1 MKKALSLLL
10 VLTLILGVF
19 PISVYAEETTA
30 ATITMTTDATESLK
44 IGDTFSVTA
53 ALSNNPGYASITLTL
68 LWNSN
73 VVKFTG
79 FATEFDE
86 DEEVD
91 VLKDTIIGGNIVIN
105 NDVGIITSGRTNNSS
120 KNGTLFIAN
129 FEVIGYGQCN
139 ISLDRSDITKFTLA
153 NLNKDQI
160 SVNYVDTAVAPLVV
174 SEPVDED
181 AFTVY
186 YQIEDTIVDDD
197 SDTVHEVD
205 LDTNFNVGVYVKAGA
220 EQVMQAFDIYP
231 EWNENLEFVS
241 VAGEDNVTTIVD
253 KMADTDPH
261 FQTQFEDSLA
271 STDVTITTTGTKIAT
286 LTMKLKA
293 SAIYDTHYPIWIEA
307 ATNLAKEK
315 DPESVKKVTVTAEG
329 DFNVET
335 LKTYTVTY
343 DANNGTWGDGVADP
357 TLTKKH
363 GVDLDIVPPTTNP
376 TRTNYSFQGW
386 STDSGDGN
394 TVNAPTT
401 YTANEDKTLYAVW
414 KQNVFTV
421 RFFDAEGK
429 EIEAAR
435 VTDVKPNDKVSFTG
449 TTPTKTSTAQYEYNF
464 KGWGV
469 GEKATTTV
477 DLTTYEITKDTDF
490 YPLYEA
496 VTRKYTVIWYDE
508 DGTTVLNTTMVE
520 YGETPAYTGTPT
532 KTDTA
537 EYDYS
542 FAGWSAT
549 KDGDVLATLPTV
561 VGDEEY
567 YAVFTAEKRS
577 YEVTYVDGEHGTLEG
592 KTTESVAYGSNP
604 TIAPTVKPADGYT
617 FIGWSNGT
625 TISTDLT
632 AFEIQGT
639 TTLTAQYTVANY
651 TITLDPDN
659 GNVTDGGWT
668 LTDGKYTK
676 NYNIE
681 STDKLPKPERTGFAF
696 KGWQVV
702 SEAGNWDISKTYSES
717 DLLNGMYGT
726 VELKALWDEN
736 AYNVNLDDTM
746 QNGTVT
752 RDPQAGSYG
761 DPITLTPEP
770 NEGYKYV
777 VNTIKVTNDT
787 NDEEIE
793 VTANEDGTFTFN
805 MPDSN
810 VTVTATFTA
819 INYTVQVGSMDRGS
833 VTIKTDSGD
842 VNKIEDANV
851 GEKIVLN
858 VTANNGYEIESV
870 TFAKDSETTG
880 TAATKNDDGTYS
892 FEMPASN
899 VTVTATFKGKSYT
912 IVYAANNGSG
922 TMERGSGTFGT
933 ATTLTANAFTKTGY
947 EFKGWTTTVGTEI
960 VTVSDKGSFN
970 PDTYAE
976 SYTMTA
982 VWEAKKVTVILDHG
996 YENKKENLEVF
1007 YDSTYS
1013 GLEDAER
1020 EGYTF
1025 AGWYDGETLVTQE
1038 NKVNKDTEHTLTAK
1052 WELIPYTI
1060 TYELDTGS
1068 FVEGYVA
1075 PSSYD
1080 VTQSVT
1086 LPVTSNVI
1094 RNGYTFGGWYE
1105 KSDTNKTVVT
1115 EIKEGTTGNKTY
1127 CAIWNLDSYTITFE
1141 LGNGKWPTGVSYE
1154 NNQMSYH
1161 YTTPV
1166 ILPEAESADPMYKFT
1181 GWSLAVPTESWKDTN
1196 YTAGTN
1202 YGQSHYGNITLTA
1215 VYDPAATFKVVEYKY
1230 AHTGDYLL
1238 TVADNLNDNADNLTQ
1253 TYKFDGHPMY
1263 WTDAATYKVESADI
1277 GTFFLLIGADYLD
1290 VTKDESG
1297 DVTSVALKAEAY
1309 DKLKSEAS
1317 APATID
1323 YDGDI
1328 NTDDKVNI
1336 ADANAVYQMVLSG
1349 GGYYSKD
1356 QLTDD
1361 ERLMADMSK
1370 DVAEAHA
1377 SIADVN
1383 AIVTIINNAANAN

>member
-357 TLTKKH
+357 TQTKKH

-421 RFFDAEGK
+421 RFFNADGDEITDAKK
-429 EIEAAR
+429 ENVQPDA
-435 VTDVKPNDKVSFTG
+435 KVSFSG
-449 TTPTKTSTAQYEYNF
+449 TNPTKTSTAQHEYTF
-464 KGWGV
+464 KGWGD
-469 GEKATTTV
+469 GADATTTV
-477 DLTTYEITKDTDF
+477 DLTNYPITKDTDF

-496 VTRKYTVIWYDE
+496 VTRKYTVTWYDE
-508 DGTTVLNTTMVE
+508 DGTIMLNTTTVE
-520 YGETPAYTGTPT
+520 YGETPAYIGTPT

-549 KDGDVLATLPTV
+549 KGGDVLATLPTV
-561 VGDEEY
+561 DGDAEY

-617 FIGWSNGT
+617 FIGWCNGT
-625 TISTDLT
+625 TTSDKLT
-632 AFEIQGT
+632 EFVIEDT
-639 TTLTAQYTVANY
+639 TTLTAQYEAVSY
-651 TITLDPDN
+651 KITLDPA
-659 GNVTDGGWT
+659 GGAVA
-668 LTDGKYTK
+668 DGKTNIDYT
-676 NYNIE
+676 IE
-681 STDKLPKPERTGFAF
+681 STDMLPAATKTGYAFNGWKLETTVD
-696 KGWQVV
+696 GW
-702 SEAGNWDISKTYSES
+702 EAKTYAANTAVTGKWGNVTLVAQWVEDAHDVKQSG
-717 DLLNGMYGT
+717 DVKNGEAT
-726 VELKALWDEN
+726 PDEN
-736 AYNVNLDDTM
+736 SAKEGD
-746 QNGTVT
+746 TVT
-752 RDPQAGSYG
+752 V
-761 DPITLTPEP
+761 TVTPA
-770 NEGYKYV
+770 EGYKF
-777 VNTIKVTNDT
+777 
-787 NDEEIE
+787 DEEKNE
-793 VTANEDGTFTFN
+793 VTYTYTDADDNKETVTIPVTDDDGDGVYTGTFE
-805 MPDSN
+805 MPDYAVEIN
-810 VTVTATFTA
+810 ATFTA
-819 INYTVQVGSMDRGS
+819 INYTVE
-833 VTIKTDSGD
+833 VTDP
-842 VNKIEDANV
+842 AN
-851 GEKIVLN
+851 GT
-858 VTANNGYEIESV
+858 VTATPITAIIGTEI
-870 TFAKDSETTG
+870 TLTNAP
-880 TAATKNDDGTYS
+880 DDGYQWVSYKVTNDTTQEEITVNDGK
-892 FEMPASN
+892 FTMPASN
-899 VTVTATFKGKSYT
+899 VTVTATFTGKTYNINYVS
-912 IVYAANNGSG
+912 NGG
-922 TMERGSGTFGT
+922 TGTTNSTSATFGT
-933 ATTLTANAFTKTGY
+933 AATLAENAFTKTGY
-947 EFKGWTTTVGTEI
+947 NFKGWSTTADGEA
-960 VTVSDKGSFN
+960 VTSFN
-970 PDTYAE
+970 PTIYAE
-976 SYTMTA
+976 RYTLYA
-982 VWEAKKVTVILDHG
+982 VWEAKKVNVTLDHNYVG
-996 YENKKENLEVF
+996 STNGSIIVTYDGTYENLTTPTRTG
-1007 YDSTYS
+1007 YDFTGWYESTA
-1013 GLEDAER
+1013 EDAEEVTKDTTVAKDSAHTLYAKWTAKTYKVTLDENKGTINSGNVTEYTYGVGATLPTDVTR
-1020 EGYTF
+1020 PGYTF
-1025 AGWYDGETLVTQE
+1025 DGWKDAEGSKATTIPETATDDKTFTAQWILDTYTVT
-1038 NKVNKDTEHTLTAK
+1038 
-1052 WELIPYTI
+1052 LIPAGGTVSDSAWTLNNDGNYTKTYTI
-1060 TYELDTGS
+1060 ESGI
-1068 FVEGYVA
+1068 
-1075 PSSYD
+1075 
-1080 VTQSVT
+1080 T
-1086 LPVTSNVI
+1086 LPEATKDM
-1094 RNGYTFGGWYE
+1094 YTFGGW
-1105 KSDTNKTVVT
+1105 DLN
-1115 EIKEGTTGNKTY
+1115 
-1127 CAIWNLDSYTITFE
+1127 A
-1141 LGNGKWPTGVSYE
+1141 
-1154 NNQMSYH
+1154 
-1161 YTTPV
+1161 
-1166 ILPEAESADPMYKFT
+1166 EA
-1181 GWSLAVPTESWKDTN
+1181 GSWKDGSP
-1196 YTAGTN
+1196 YEAKE
-1202 YGQSHYGNITLTA
+1202 YKDSRWGNVTLTA
-1215 VYDPAATFKVVEYKY
+1215 VWNQAVSFKVVEYKY
-1230 AHTGDYLL
+1230 AYTDNYLL
-1238 TVADNLNDNADNLTQ
+1238 TVADNLNTSVDSLTQ
-1253 TYKFDGHPMY
+1253 TYKFNGQTMY
-1263 WTDAATYKVESADI
+1263 WTDAATYKVNTNDI
-1277 GTFFLLIGADYLD
+1277 GTFFLLVDKTYVD
-1290 VTKDESG
+1290 VKDNGDGTKI
-1297 DVTSVALKAEAY
+1297 VALKAAAY
-1309 DKLKSEAS
+1309 DYLKSETADV
-1317 APATID
+1317 TKITHN
-1323 YDGDI
+1323 GDI
-1328 NTDDKVNI
+1328 NTDGKVNI